1 MTEPLHIEGTIAA
14 RRLADGRI
22 LALVPLLLNRM
33 RITLG
38 TDLDTYELGWC
49 YEDNTAAMQQ
59 YLTWDPATS
68 PEPTGWKRAYG
79 IGVETRY
86 SE

>member
-22 LALVPLLLNRM
+22 LALVPLLLNRS
-33 RITLG
+33 RICLG
-38 TDLDTYELGWC
+38 HGIDGYDFGWC
-49 YEDNTAAMQQ
+49 YEDNIAAMEQ